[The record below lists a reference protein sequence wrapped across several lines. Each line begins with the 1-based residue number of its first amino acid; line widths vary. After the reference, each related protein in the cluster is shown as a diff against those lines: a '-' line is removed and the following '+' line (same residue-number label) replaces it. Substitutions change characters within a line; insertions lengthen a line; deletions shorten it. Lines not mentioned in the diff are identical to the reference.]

1 MSIEGEI
8 NISITVRGKD
18 IKSIEITSSRPLHI
32 TKIFAKKSIQDVS
45 NTMNILYQLCNTA
58 HRFTF
63 LSLLKQNNVIKL
75 SKNETLAYQLL
86 LDLETIKEHCFSIAS
101 KWSKDNAIDANVT
114 GVLATIKQIN
124 TMLFI
129 DCDSLGIDDKTL
141 ASFDDIKELVLL
153 LEQQLQILLIGK
165 GSGDASI
172 FEDIDN
178 FNQWLNISTS
188 NSAIFLRSLKEN
200 KLNDLGNVDAVY
212 LPDLVTNEISNML
225 YNSDFIKHP
234 THGNKPCETTPYSR
248 QINKPLIQQLT
259 TTNGPGLLSRSV
271 AQLLEIFTLLDKVKN
286 DYIAIK
292 SEDIC
297 YQVKYPMQSSN
308 ALTQSEAARG
318 KLIHQISIG
327 SDCVDDYQILSP
339 TQWNFHPKGVLYRMI
354 KSLNFENKQDLSD
367 KVKLLVN
374 AIDPCVGYSIEVD
387 YA

>member
-188 NSAIFLRSLKEN
+188 NSAIFLRSLKERVN
-200 KLNDLGNVDAVY
+200 ISSNWATERLSNPG
-212 LPDLVTNEISNML
+212 PLVVVNCWINGL
-225 YNSDFIKHP
+225 FICLEY
-234 THGNKPCETTPYSR
+234 GVVS
-248 QINKPLIQQLT
+248 Q
-259 TTNGPGLLSRSV
+259 GLL
-271 AQLLEIFTLLDKVKN
+271 
-286 DYIAIK
+286 
-292 SEDIC
+292 
-297 YQVKYPMQSSN
+297 P
-308 ALTQSEAARG
+308 
-318 KLIHQISIG
+318 
-327 SDCVDDYQILSP
+327 
-339 TQWNFHPKGVLYRMI
+339 
-354 KSLNFENKQDLSD
+354 
-367 KVKLLVN
+367 
-374 AIDPCVGYSIEVD
+374 
-387 YA
+387 